1 MYNGFS
7 TARSHPEPQPTSPT
21 NAEAAY
27 AQRGKAM
34 LELLG
39 QIDEEPEDF
48 QFNFEEFP
56 EEDND

>member
-1 MYNGFS
+1 M
-7 TARSHPEPQPTSPT
+7 A

-27 AQRGKAM
+27 AQKGKAM